1 MIALPSG
8 GPADRK
14 RAKTADKSVQYRLAN
29 PSYVNVDDRTDRRSA
44 SMDGSDRDACDPIKV
59 RVAKTVGLDRQAAV
73 SRQVPG

>member
-1 MIALPSG
+1 MRALRG
-8 GPADRK
+8 GRLADRE
-14 RAKTADKSVQYRLAN
+14 RAKTADKSVQYLLAN

-44 SMDGSDRDACDPIKV
+44 WIAGSDSDACDPIKV